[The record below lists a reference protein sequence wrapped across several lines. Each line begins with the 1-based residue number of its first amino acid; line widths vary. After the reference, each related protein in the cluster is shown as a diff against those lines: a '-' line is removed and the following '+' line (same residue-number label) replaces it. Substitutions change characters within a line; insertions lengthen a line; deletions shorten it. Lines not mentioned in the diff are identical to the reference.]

1 MSGHLLDEQTIAA
14 IRRHAING
22 RSVTE
27 IANTLG
33 ISRDA
38 VRRAVDEA
46 GIARRR
52 HLEPPVRPRQD
63 VTWMEDAACTETD
76 PELFVLE
83 KGERATDA
91 KTVCAGCAV
100 IEDCLDYALVN
111 NERGG
116 VWGGKTEHERRGLK
130 PRRAA

>member
-38 VRRAVDEA
+38 VRRAIDA
-46 GIARRR
+46 GIHRQR
-52 HLEPPVRPRQD
+52 HDQPDQRLAQPVD
-63 VTWMEDAACTETD
+63 WMEDAACARTD
-76 PELFVLE
+76 PELFVLD
-83 KGERATDA
+83 KGGSANPA
-91 KTVCAGCAV
+91 KRVCAGCDV
-100 IEDCLDYALVN
+100 RYDCLDYALVN

-116 VWGGKTEHERRGLK
+116 VWGGLTGKERRGLK
-130 PRRAA
+130 PRRAS